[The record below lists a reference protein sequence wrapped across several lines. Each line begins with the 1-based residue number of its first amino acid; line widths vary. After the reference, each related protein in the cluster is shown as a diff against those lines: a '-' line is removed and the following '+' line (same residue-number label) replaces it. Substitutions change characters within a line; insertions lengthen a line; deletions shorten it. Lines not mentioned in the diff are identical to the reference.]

1 MALTFEISYVKRT
14 MNLIPTIL
22 FEDQHLV
29 VLSKPAG
36 LLSQGEKTG
45 DLNLVDWL
53 RDHFGRHYV
62 GLIHRL
68 DRNTSGIMIV
78 AKRSKSAE
86 RLTRDL
92 QEGKLFRSYLG
103 CVEGHLGKLH
113 EPIRWHHF
121 LQKDERRNKVQV
133 VTRSPHKNVG
143 AKEAVLSAKP
153 LQHGTWK
160 SRPVTLVEFKLET
173 GRSHQIRVQ
182 SAHEKHPLLGDTKY
196 GKKLVADFPRPA
208 LHSFRISFNH
218 PMSHEKMEFE
228 APIPDDLTMTLDQR
242 L

>member
-1 MALTFEISYVKRT
+1 
-14 MNLIPTIL
+14 MNLIPNIL

-45 DLNLVDWL
+45 DPNLVDWL
-53 RDHFGRHYV
+53 RGHFGRHYV

-68 DRNTSGIMIV
+68 DRNTSGAMIV

-103 CVEGHLGKLH
+103 WVEGHLGELH
-113 EPIRWHHF
+113 QSIRWHHF
-121 LQKDERRNKVQV
+121 LKKDERKNKVQV
-133 VTRSPHKNVG
+133 ITRSPQKNSG
-143 AKEAVLSAKP
+143 AKEAILSAKP
-153 LQHGTWK
+153 IQFGTWK
-160 SRPVTLVEFKLET
+160 SRPVTLVEFTLET

-182 SAHEKHPLLGDTKY
+182 SAHEKHPLLGDSKY
-196 GKKLVADFPRPA
+196 GNKFEPDFPRPA
-208 LHSFRISFNH
+208 LHSFRITFDH
-218 PMSHEKMEFE
+218 PMTHEKMEFE
-228 APIPDDLTMTLDQR
+228 APIPDDFQNKDFKTGTR
-242 L
+242 SSC